1 MKFTDEN
8 KAVKEF
14 SENNWLG
21 FGVHKVQLALFEQG
35 FTDDDPENGKEF
47 VEISVLGPNEEED
60 TARVW
65 FTTDKA
71 ANYSFNVLRQIYVHN
86 APEDKKDAARDTI
99 DAVKSTEELVAV
111 LNEKLIGGEAWFTKY
126 PDPTRTYQ
134 AADGSTR
141 QSINKNVYG
150 YKPNLREDL
159 MPKDDQVTKSNV
171 DKIFPGNEKVDG
183 DAAGGI
189 PKSW

>member
-1 MKFTDEN
+1 MKLNDDN

-14 SENNWLG
+14 SESNWLG
-21 FGVHKVQLALFEQG
+21 FGRHKVKIGFIEQG
-35 FTDDDPENGKEF
+35 FTNDDPENGKEF
-47 VEISVLGPNEEED
+47 VEVTVLGPNDEED

-99 DAVKSTEELVAV
+99 DAVKTTEELV
-111 LNEKLIGGEAWFTKY
+111 EKLSEKLLGGECWFTKY
-126 PDPTRTYQ
+126 PDPTRTYT
-134 AADGSTR
+134 AADGTTR
-141 QSINKNVYG
+141 QSVNKNIYG
-150 YKPNLREDL
+150 YEPKERPDL
-159 MPKDDQVTKSNV
+159 IPQDGQTTIDQ
-171 DKIFPGNEKVDG
+171 IFPGATNVSD

-189 PKSW
+189 PKKW

>member
-1 MKFTDEN
+1 MKLNDDN

-14 SENNWLG
+14 NENNWLG
-21 FGVHKVQLALFEQG
+21 FGRHKVQIVAVGLGQTEA
-35 FTDDDPENGKEF
+35 GKEY
-47 VEISVLGPNEEED
+47 VEIEVVGEKGEED

-65 FTTDKA
+65 FTSDKA

-86 APEDKKDAARDTI
+86 APEEKKEAARDTM
-99 DAVKSTEELVAV
+99 DACKSTEELVDK
-111 LNEKLIGGEAWFTKY
+111 LQEKLLGGECWFTKY

-134 AADGSTR
+134 AADGSVK

-150 YKPNLREDL
+150 YEPKERPDLLPKEDGG
-159 MPKDDQVTKSNV
+159 TAV
-171 DKIFPGNEKVDG
+171 DKTFPGATPADS
-183 DAAGGI
+183 DTTGGI